1 MVLVGT
7 FFLFPSLEDPDYVP
21 VGLNLSSIALGAL
34 LFYGVNGEQNEK
46 RKSNHTAMPSGHTKA

>member
-7 FFLFPSLEDPDYVP
+7 FFLYPSLEDPDYVP

-46 RKSNHTAMPSGHTKA
+46 RKSSHTL

>member
-7 FFLFPSLEDPDYVP
+7 FFLYPSLEDPDYVP

-34 LFYGVNGEQNEK
+34 LFYGVNGEQSGK
-46 RKSNHTAMPSGHTKA
+46 RKSNRTL